1 MSNQTGRSIRAQLMW
16 LSLIIVTVSVALS
29 LAGTLYITLRTERKT
44 LDQNLLNSA
53 SILSQVPLVREALL
67 GEVPADELADFLD
80 AATARTSDIDLIL
93 VGDTESVPRYA
104 PARSFI
110 GSRYTGSAQTS
121 ALAGA
126 EPYTFDDS
134 GPMGSDHSAYAPIR
148 DESGAVIGFMA
159 VGLYLRSLTHVA
171 LTTALRLAA
180 IGALA
185 AAVGA
190 LLALRLAPRLKL
202 VLRLSRRIK
211 RSLMGYEPDAFAR
224 RFHQREDI
232 LEALEEGILAIDREG
247 RIIFLNAAAAQM
259 LSLAPEAAMGRP
271 LHSVYPSS
279 TLDRILRTGRPEYNV
294 SMKSLKDVRVLADRL
309 PLYENGALA
318 GAVGIFRNR
327 TEVARLADD
336 LTGVRHMVDAMRAYT
351 HEFTNKLH
359 VILGLLQI
367 GEPERAQQYIM
378 DTTRTQ
384 QEAVSRIMN
393 QIKEPSVAALLV
405 GKTSRANELGIRLT
419 LDRESVLSAGTSW
432 LSPDAWVTIL
442 GNLIENAIE
451 GLNQTRRRTKE
462 VSVSIREGA
471 DNLFLCVEDTGPG
484 IPSALRRTLFE
495 RGASS
500 KGRSR
505 GTGLALVR
513 EVVEAYHGDIRV
525 ESEPGVGTSFF
536 LSFRREPLPAPKEEP

>member
-93 VGDTESVPRYA
+93 VGDTESVLRYA
-104 PARSFI
+104 PDRSFI
-110 GSRYTGSAQTS
+110 GSRYTGSAQTR

-190 LLALRLAPRLKL
+190 LLA
-202 VLRLSRRIK
+202 LRLSRRIK

-351 HEFTNKLH
+351 HEFMNKLH

-442 GNLIENAIE
+442 
-451 GLNQTRRRTKE
+451 
-462 VSVSIREGA
+462 SI
-471 DNLFLCVEDTGPG
+471 
-484 IPSALRRTLFE
+484 
-495 RGASS
+495 
-500 KGRSR
+500 
-505 GTGLALVR
+505 
-513 EVVEAYHGDIRV
+513 
-525 ESEPGVGTSFF
+525 
-536 LSFRREPLPAPKEEP
+536 

>member
-93 VGDTESVPRYA
+93 VGDTESVLRYA
-104 PARSFI
+104 PDRSFI

-190 LLALRLAPRLKL
+190 LLA
-202 VLRLSRRIK
+202 LRLSRRIK

-309 PLYENGALA
+309 PLYENGVT
-318 GAVGIFRNR
+318 GAVQSYVEGFQMSA
-327 TEVARLADD
+327 TSSG
-336 LTGVRHMVDAMRAYT
+336 GVRSSTEWMASMIRSTGSSKASIISVELT
-351 HEFTNKLH
+351 VTT
-359 VILGLLQI
+359 LGR
-367 GEPERAQQYIM
+367 P
-378 DTTRTQ
+378 
-384 QEAVSRIMN
+384 VSRQRPFTSMV
-393 QIKEPSVAALLV
+393 SSSSL
-405 GKTSRANELGIRLT
+405 GKTQPICFFISSAVRSPTSRLCLRRMYLT
-419 LDRESVLSAGTSW
+419 TASFSWSPAILMEVDSTMPDREMTAMSVVPPPMS
-432 LSPDAWVTIL
+432 TIMWPS
-442 GNLIENAIE
+442 
-451 GLNQTRRRTKE
+451 GLAMSMPAPMAAATG
-462 VSVSIREGA
+462 SSIR
-471 DNLFLCVEDTGPG
+471 
-484 IPSALRRTLFE
+484 
-495 RGASS
+495 
-500 KGRSR
+500 
-505 GTGLALVR
+505 
-513 EVVEAYHGDIRV
+513 
-525 ESEPGVGTSFF
+525 
-536 LSFRREPLPAPKEEP
+536 